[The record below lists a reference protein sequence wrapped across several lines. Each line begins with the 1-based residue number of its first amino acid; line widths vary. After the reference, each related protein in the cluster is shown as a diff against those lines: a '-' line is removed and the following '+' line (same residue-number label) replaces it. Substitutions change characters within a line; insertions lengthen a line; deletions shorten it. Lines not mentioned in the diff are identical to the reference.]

1 MDRDEVFRKIRAVGQ
16 AALTIAIENS
26 HSGNISVKCRDESG
40 IEVMAITA
48 TGSQK
53 GELTPDRICFL
64 TLTETNYGYFK
75 ASAESEIHARIL
87 QIPGVNATMHGH
99 TKMATIVTMDDA
111 PPPKENPRPPLL
123 PIDPLGTRYLGWVP
137 VDWYE
142 VASGSPEMTET
153 ISKRL
158 ASGPVCIVQA
168 HGAFA
173 RGASLEEALFY
184 LCLLEHSGEVIFF
197 SKMLNTDLE
206 SASKRADELG
216 PALLQV
222 LPDYPSDQDMRRDF
236 EDEPDTIDMFLKM
249 GFRIFESRYSPFHTG
264 SMSIR
269 AARSM
274 MYLPKASMPRELPGP
289 MLEVS
294 LDSASM
300 SDLDPELRSLELDL
314 HRTIY
319 LETPLKSLL
328 HCYIAEAQVLALAA
342 PEETPGKITRIL
354 PLDVEGGFLYPAI
367 PVLEPRPDP
376 EDLCRALLDYRI
388 AIVKFGGVWAAG
400 EQSVGEALRHISST
414 KDICLYRI
422 LAKMRG
428 LDISAMESKWAKT
441 W

>member
-1 MDRDEVFRKIRAVGQ
+1 MDRDEVFKKIRAVGQ
-16 AALTIAIENS
+16 AALTNDIENS
-26 HSGNISVKCRDESG
+26 HSGNISARYQDESG

-53 GELTPDRICFL
+53 GELTPDSICFP

-75 ASAESEIHARIL
+75 ASSESDIHARIL
-87 QIPGVNATMHGH
+87 QIPGVNAAMHGH
-99 TKMATIVTMDDA
+99 TKMATIVTMDDD
-111 PPPKENPRPPLL
+111 PPPKQNPRSPLV
-123 PIDPLGTRYLGWVP
+123 PIDPLGTRYLGRVP

-142 VASGSPEMTET
+142 VPSGSPEMTEN

-158 ASGPVCIVQA
+158 ASAPVCIIQT

-173 RGASLEEALFY
+173 RGASLEEALFF

-197 SKMLNTDLE
+197 SEMINTDLE
-206 SASKRADELG
+206 SASKRAGELK
-216 PALLQV
+216 PALLEA
-222 LPDYPSDQDMRRDF
+222 LPDYSSDQDMRRDF
-236 EDEPDTIDMFLKM
+236 EDEPETIDMFLKT

-264 SMSIR
+264 SMSVR
-269 AARSM
+269 AARTM
-274 MYLPKASMPRELPGP
+274 MYLPKASMPHELPGP
-289 MLEVS
+289 MLELP
-294 LDSASM
+294 LDSADD
-300 SDLDPELRSLELDL
+300 SDLDPGLRNSELDL

-328 HCYIAEAQVLALAA
+328 HCHIAEAQVLALAA
-342 PEETPGKITRIL
+342 PEETSGKATRIL
-354 PLDVEGGFLYPAI
+354 PLDAEGGFLYPAI
-367 PVLEPRPDP
+367 PILEPWPDP

-422 LAKMRG
+422 VAKMRG
-428 LDISAMESKWAKT
+428 LDVSAMELKRAKT